1 MRALSVVPSLSSLT
15 SSVTPSSSR
24 TGSHPAP
31 RFLPWRH
38 WVGESLVSNR
48 RVENG
53 TCWPGKRQVHRSSQA
68 EPQEGRVKAVWRR
81 NWPFQILPT
90 GNTFPVISAECANS
104 ASYDLQSPF
113 PKSSLVA
120 EPPIL
125 SRLATGPPKIKTM
138 LLSLPRS

>member
-1 MRALSVVPSLSSLT
+1 M
-15 SSVTPSSSR
+15 
-24 TGSHPAP
+24 SH
-31 RFLPWRH
+31 
-38 WVGESLVSNR
+38 R

-53 TCWPGKRQVHRSSQA
+53 TCLPGERQVHKSSQA
-68 EPQEGRVKAVWRR
+68 ERQEERVKAVWRR

-90 GNTFPVISAECANS
+90 GDTFPVIGAECANS
-104 ASYDLQSPF
+104 ASYDLQGPF

-125 SRLATGPPKIKTM
+125 SRLATGPPKIKNM